1 MMLRNFFSFSSV
13 AKRLTLLVGIISCHF
28 LSAQQKIDL
37 SDLSNFNNPGSNWH
51 IAGDVLADIS
61 KSHAMTYTPG
71 VGILVNLPN
80 ATDRQDLYTT
90 FKYGD
95 FDLEL
100 DCMMA
105 KESNSG
111 IYLQGRYELQ
121 LLDSW
126 AVLNPKSSDMGGIYE
141 RYDNTKP
148 EGRRNVDGHAPRQNA
163 SKAPGLWQH
172 FKIAFQAPRFEG
184 GVKVKNARIL
194 RVELNGVLVQE
205 NIELYAPTA
214 GAVEN
219 NEVAEDALRIQGDHG
234 QVAFRNMVIT
244 NYNKQQP
251 SLSSLTATLYK
262 GKFEEESTIANSKV
276 FQQKQVALITTNID
290 GLPDNDFLVK
300 YAGTIHVSEAGEYK
314 FNLDTKG
321 GTGKLTI
328 DKKTLLAF
336 GKANQ
341 DASINLTAGDYPIE
355 VVYSKYNG
363 WEKPSLILKVAAP
376 GVREFII
383 SDASNIPVDSKD
395 PILISSSENTILR
408 SFMDL
413 PIGKRI
419 THAISVGTPDK
430 VHYTYDLDNGMIVLA
445 WRGGFLDASPM
456 WISRGDGSSAPIG
469 VTEYFGKPSL
479 MINKLAN
486 QNEEW
491 SADTARSGFVPKG
504 YVLDEQGRPSFKYK
518 IYGVS
523 VTDRIRVIDD
533 RSGLEREITIENGSD
548 SLYYRLADAW
558 TITEVSPGLFI
569 IDDKYY
575 YINIE
580 STNLVHPIIRDVK
593 GRKELVVPIKDKFT
607 YSILF

>member
-1 MMLRNFFSFSSV
+1 MLRKFFSSSSV
-13 AKRLTLLVGIISCHF
+13 AKRFILFVGLISCQW

-37 SDLSNFNNPGSNWH
+37 SDLSSFNNPGGNWH
-51 IAGDVLADIS
+51 IAGDVFADIS
-61 KSHAMTYTPG
+61 KSHTMTFTPG
-71 VGILVNLPN
+71 VGVLVNLPN
-80 ATDRQDLYTT
+80 PTDREDLYTK
-90 FKYGD
+90 FKHGD
-95 FDLEL
+95 IDIEL

-126 AVLNPKSSDMGGIYE
+126 AVLNPKSSDIAGIYE
-141 RYDNTKP
+141 RYDETRP
-148 EGRRNVDGHAPRQNA
+148 QGRQNVDGHAPRQNA

-184 GVKVKNARIL
+184 GVKVKNARII

-262 GKFEEESTIANSKV
+262 GKFEEESTIATGKV

-300 YAGTIHVSEAGEYK
+300 YGGTIHVSEAGQYK

-328 DKKTLLAF
+328 DKNTVQAF
-336 GKANQ
+336 GKGNE
-341 DASINLTAGDYPIE
+341 DVSINLNAGDYPIE

-363 WEKPSLILKVAAP
+363 WEKPSLILKVVGP
-376 GVREFII
+376 GIREFII
-383 SDASNIPVDSKD
+383 SDASNIPVDAED
-395 PILISSSENTILR
+395 PILVSASENTILR

-419 THAISVGTPDK
+419 THSVSVGTPEK
-430 VHYTYDLDNGMIVLA
+430 VHYTYDLDNGMMVQA

-469 VTEYFGKPSL
+469 VVEYFGKPSL

-486 QNEEW
+486 QSEEW
-491 SADTARSGFVPKG
+491 SADTVGSGFVPKG
-504 YVLDEQGRPSFKYK
+504 YVLDEQDRPSFKYK
-518 IYGVS
+518 IYGAS
-523 VTDRIRVIDD
+523 VTDRIRVTED
-533 RSGLEREITIENGSD
+533 RYGLEREITIENGSD
-548 SLYYRLADAW
+548 NLYYRLADAW
-558 TITEVSPGLFI
+558 TISEVSPGLFI

-575 YINIE
+575 YIKIE
-580 STNLVHPIIRDVK
+580 SSNSVHPIVRDVK
-593 GRKELVVPIKDKFT
+593 GRKELLVPIKDKFT

>member
-1 MMLRNFFSFSSV
+1 MLRKIFSSSSA
-13 AKRLTLLVGIISCHF
+13 AKRFILFVGLISCQG

-37 SDLSNFNNPGSNWH
+37 SDLSSFNNPAGNWH
-51 IAGDVLADIS
+51 IAGDVFADIS
-61 KSHAMTYTPG
+61 KSHTMTFTPG
-71 VGILVNLPN
+71 VGVLVNLPN
-80 ATDRQDLYTT
+80 ATDREDLYTK
-90 FKYGD
+90 FKHGD
-95 FDLEL
+95 IDIEL

-126 AVLNPKSSDMGGIYE
+126 AVLNPKSSDIAGIYE
-141 RYDNTKP
+141 RYDETRP
-148 EGRRNVDGHAPRQNA
+148 QGRQNVDGHAPRQNA

-184 GVKVKNARIL
+184 GVKVKNARII

-262 GKFEEESTIANSKV
+262 GKFEEESTIATGKV

-300 YAGTIHVSEAGEYK
+300 YGGTIHVSEAGQYK

-328 DKKTLLAF
+328 DKNTVQAF
-336 GKANQ
+336 GKGNE
-341 DASINLTAGDYPIE
+341 DVSINLNAGDYPIE

-363 WEKPSLILKVAAP
+363 WEKPSLILKVVGP
-376 GVREFII
+376 GIREFII
-383 SDASNIPVDSKD
+383 SDASNIPVDAED
-395 PILISSSENTILR
+395 PILVSASENTILR

-419 THAISVGTPDK
+419 THSVSVGTPEK
-430 VHYTYDLDNGMIVLA
+430 VHYTYDLDNGMMVQA

-469 VTEYFGKPSL
+469 VVEYFGKPSL

-486 QNEEW
+486 QSEEW
-491 SADTARSGFVPKG
+491 SADTVGSGFVPKG
-504 YVLDEQGRPSFKYK
+504 YVLDEQDRPSFKYK
-518 IYGVS
+518 IYGAS
-523 VTDRIRVIDD
+523 VTDRIRVTED
-533 RSGLEREITIENGSD
+533 RYGLEREITIENGSD
-548 SLYYRLADAW
+548 NLYYRLADAW
-558 TITEVSPGLFI
+558 TISEVSPGLFI

-575 YINIE
+575 YIKIE
-580 STNLVHPIIRDVK
+580 SSNSVHPIVRDVK
-593 GRKELVVPIKDKFT
+593 GRKELLVPIKDKFT